1 MPEWM
6 KFNWEFLSNLEIPVA
21 PLGASHDNQ
30 SEVDIASGVLFTIY
44 DQRGSKSGYFRR
56 KRKWYSVDIV
66 PNQPMKLTQLKG
78 VHVMIRHDD
87 GGLCNG
93 SIKICRTANAENVNI
108 L

>member
-1 MPEWM
+1 M

-21 PLGASHDNQ
+21 LLGASHDNQ
-30 SEVDIASGVLFTIY
+30 YEVDIASGVLFTIY
-44 DQRGSKSGYFRR
+44 DQGGLKSGYFRR
-56 KRKWYSVDIV
+56 KRKRYSVDIV

-87 GGLCNG
+87 GGLGNG
-93 SIKICRTANAENVNI
+93 SIKIYRTTNAENINI